1 MISKFVPFLLSFL
14 FVLKVAADNPRPD
27 LPNIVFMMADDMGIG
42 DTSAYLGRKASP
54 HAGFVKK
61 TLRTPNLES
70 FAEEALVFTN
80 AYAPASM
87 CSSTRYS
94 LLTGRFAHR
103 SYLKQQG
110 WLPHGPNAP
119 MIQRELTTLPEMLIR
134 KGYRTAA
141 IGKYHVG
148 MSFSDSF
155 GKAADDF
162 DYHDVD
168 FTKLILD
175 GPTHHGFEEFFG

>member
-1 MISKFVPFLLSFL
+1 MMSKFVPFLLSFI

-119 MIQRELTTLPEMLIR
+119 
-134 KGYRTAA
+134 
-141 IGKYHVG
+141 
-148 MSFSDSF
+148 
-155 GKAADDF
+155 
-162 DYHDVD
+162 
-168 FTKLILD
+168 
-175 GPTHHGFEEFFG
+175 